1 MTSDFLNRLLCALIW
16 IPEGYW
22 MYMLMKLMLPPNPDT
37 SVRRRWNCIWLAT
50 HGILPFVHYFAREPA
65 VTIVQNGIS
74 VLIFCLF
81 ALRAF
86 SGRRFT
92 RIFAMMLLSTVP
104 ILADIL
110 TSTVYYWMTG
120 LTLNVD
126 LYQEMRLDFV
136 WVSGAT
142 LIMGCALQG
151 LTCMI
156 WCRALK
162 KRRIARDSG
171 YLLLFLLLGVF
182 ILAAGILGENA
193 EAASLGGA
201 FPYIYMSALLAVCGG
216 MFVFLNQ
223 VEKSSLETE
232 LAEVRRLSDL
242 EHIHYTAVE
251 ARREEMAKIRHDYNN
266 ILTSVSYLIRDGASG
281 EAAQMLSELLT
292 RLSVTQEQTFC
303 RIPVVDAVVTEKQ
316 QQCQKL
322 GISLTV
328 SLNLPE
334 ELPISKIDL
343 CSVFSNLVDLAV
355 EIGCRAAASE
365 IALSS
370 QTKQGYLVV
379 QCTIPGGTV
388 PKEQAPDKEKLVLQG
403 IADKYQG
410 AFRWDC
416 SGREQ
421 MIQVILRT

>member
-1 MTSDFLNRLLCALIW
+1 MGQRCNADY
-16 IPEGYW
+16 G
-22 MYMLMKLMLPPNPDT
+22 
-37 SVRRRWNCIWLAT
+37 VCIAGAYLYD
-50 HGILPFVHYFAREPA
+50 L
-65 VTIVQNGIS
+65 VQG
-74 VLIFCLF
+74 
-81 ALRAF
+81 
-86 SGRRFT
+86 T
-92 RIFAMMLLSTVP
+92 
-104 ILADIL
+104 
-110 TSTVYYWMTG
+110 
-120 LTLNVD
+120 
-126 LYQEMRLDFV
+126 E
-136 WVSGAT
+136 
-142 LIMGCALQG
+142 
-151 LTCMI
+151 
-156 WCRALK
+156 